1 MKGEGVLK
9 DWKEYYNPM
18 RIFILGKLMLLF
30 NLFVFVSNLRRM
42 PWSAAFLVLVA
53 TVSCTLPFMLQHR
66 QHGIGDAVFLR
77 RVIVPSFLGLTVSVL
92 LLSIFGPGMAEA
104 YGLSRRETFGMLFEN
119 RGLFFLVASNFIF
132 VQMIVKE
139 AIPKE
144 ARKPYWA
151 LLLIPVLL
159 LAVV

>member
-1 MKGEGVLK
+1 ME

-18 RIFILGKLMLLF
+18 RIFIFGKFMLLF

-42 PWSAAFLVLVA
+42 PWTAALLVLVA

-92 LLSIFGPGMAEA
+92 LLSIFGPGMAET
-104 YGLSRRETFGMLFEN
+104 YGLSRRETFGMLFRADVKAFEKELHSEIERIAVMDELPEAWTYPEIQPRLLEELRR
-119 RGLFFLVASNFIF
+119 RGEL
-132 VQMIVKE
+132 
-139 AIPKE
+139 
-144 ARKPYWA
+144 
-151 LLLIPVLL
+151 
-159 LAVV
+159 

>member
-1 MKGEGVLK
+1 MKGEDVLE

-18 RIFILGKLMLLF
+18 RIFIFGKFMLLF

-42 PWSAAFLVLVA
+42 PWTAALLVLVA

-119 RGLFFLVASNFIF
+119 RGLFFLVASNSIF

-139 AIPKE
+139 AVPAGKC
-144 ARKPYWA
+144 KPYWG
-151 LLLIPVLL
+151 LLLIPLLL
-159 LAVV
+159 LAWG

>member
-1 MKGEGVLK
+1 MN

-18 RIFILGKLMLLF
+18 RIFIFGKLMLLF
-30 NLFVFVSNLRRM
+30 NFLVFVSNLRRM
-42 PWSAAFLVLVA
+42 PWIAAFLVLVS

-66 QHGIGDAVFLR
+66 QNGIKDEVFLR
-77 RVIVPSFLGLTVSVL
+77 RVIVPSFLGLTLSVL

-119 RGLFFLVASNFIF
+119 RGLFFLVTSNLIF
-132 VQMIVKE
+132 VQMIVKA
-139 AIPKE
+139 AIPE
-144 ARKPYWA
+144 RDRKPYWA

>member
-1 MKGEGVLK
+1 MN

-18 RIFILGKLMLLF
+18 RIFIFGKLMLLF
-30 NLFVFVSNLRRM
+30 NFLVFVSNLRRM
-42 PWSAAFLVLVA
+42 PWIAAFLVLVS

-66 QHGIGDAVFLR
+66 QNGIKDEVFLR
-77 RVIVPSFLGLTVSVL
+77 RVIVPSFLGLTLSVL

-119 RGLFFLVASNFIF
+119 RGLFFLVTSNLIS
-132 VQMIVKE
+132 VQMIVKA
-139 AIPKE
+139 AIPE
-144 ARKPYWA
+144 RDRKPYWA

>member
-1 MKGEGVLK
+1 M
-9 DWKEYYNPM
+9 DWKEYYDP
-18 RIFILGKLMLLF
+18 RKIFIFGKFMLLF
-30 NLFVFVSNLRRM
+30 NLLVFVANLQRL
-42 PWSAAFLVLVA
+42 PFVAALLVLIS

-66 QHGIGDAVFLR
+66 QKGIADAEYLR

-139 AIPKE
+139 AIPVGK
-144 ARKPYWA
+144 RKPYWG
-151 LLLIPVLL
+151 LLLIPLLL
-159 LAVV
+159 LALV

>member
-1 MKGEGVLK
+1 MKGEDVLE

-18 RIFILGKLMLLF
+18 RIFIFGKFMLLF

-42 PWSAAFLVLVA
+42 PWTAALLVLVA

-139 AIPKE
+139 AVPAGK
-144 ARKPYWA
+144 RRSYWG
-151 LLLIPVLL
+151 LLLIPLLL
-159 LAVV
+159 LALV